1 MNMSRTFP
9 YKYKWKELEM
19 TAQNHIKPSSHWFDS
34 FKFSHRNTAMKRY
47 QIMIIMITNSSY
59 V

>member
-1 MNMSRTFP
+1 MSRTFP